1 MDDHVA
7 VEAAK
12 TIPGLSIGSVSVPSG
27 AINAIRIGYARVSTR
42 AQDHLS
48 QMEALAGAH
57 CREVVEET
65 AGTRKDRPKLTA
77 TVQRLQPGDTLLI
90 YKPDRVARSAK
101 MLLVFQS
108 CSRSGKSLP
117 RGSGEVGRLT
127 PGPGRHGFSL
137 SASRTSWRWMRT
149 SKERAAARSASG

>member
-1 MDDHVA
+1 MSAPTVPVKEAPDIPA
-7 VEAAK
+7 EAAK
-12 TIPGLSIGSVSVPSG
+12 TIPDLSIGSVSVPSG
-27 AINAIRIGYARVSTR
+27 EINAIRIGYARVSTR

-77 TVQRLQPGDTLLI
+77 TVQRLHPGDTLVI

-108 CSRSGKSLP
+108 CSRSGKVFP
-117 RGSGEVGRLT
+117 AGQERSGG
-127 PGPGRHGFSL
+127 
-137 SASRTSWRWMRT
+137 
-149 SKERAAARSASG
+149 